1 MSGERGNRREDLSM
15 PIPADEM
22 IMISALQH
30 YVYCPRQFY
39 IGHVEQYWKDNCF
52 TADGKRLHERVD
64 LPGNHRESGRRVEYA
79 LPLSS
84 RTYGITGVADAVEFT
99 ADSVMPVEYKRG
111 REKPDNRDA
120 VQLCAQVFCLEEML
134 KCSISRAV
142 LRRYLRD
149 HDSEDTAVCSAADR
163 LKELIELLRSAD
175 SVDRMRGL
183 EGKGADIYFSV
194 FDRLRTRR
202 EDAFRFDGRSRRP
215 PLDRMN
221 ALLSF
226 AYTLPLHEV
235 IGALESVG
243 LDPAAGFLHCDRP
256 GRASLVLDLLEEYR
270 APVADRFVLSLVNNR
285 RIAEHDFQVR
295 SNGAVLLTDA
305 GRKTFL
311 SFWQQR
317 KKDELE
323 HGFIGEKIS
332 LGLLFFIQARI
343 MAKYLRGE
351 IDSYVP
357 YIWK

>member
-1 MSGERGNRREDLSM
+1 MRKLLNTLYVTTQGSYLSKEGLAIHISVEGRDPVLLPSHNLSGIVCIGRVSCSPYLMQFCAENGILISFLDENGRFLARVEGPVSGNVYLRRE
-15 PIPADEM
+15 
-22 IMISALQH
+22 
-30 YVYCPRQFY
+30 
-39 IGHVEQYWKDNCF
+39 QYR
-52 TADGKRLHERVD
+52 A
-64 LPGNHRESGRRVEYA
+64 
-79 LPLSS
+79 
-84 RTYGITGVADAVEFT
+84 
-99 ADSVMPVEYKRG
+99 ADSPSRSVEIVRLL
-111 REKPDNRDA
+111 
-120 VQLCAQVFCLEEML
+120 LCGKLAN
-134 KCSISRAV
+134 SRAV

-226 AYTLPLHEV
+226 AYTLLLHEV

-256 GRASLVLDLLEEYR
+256 GRASLALDLLEEYR

-285 RIAEHDFQVR
+285 RIAEHDFRVR